1 MDSNSSNLPLRARDK
16 LLQGRTAVLQ
26 WLRSPQGLLFNE
38 WLREIQAREDSK
50 LRKSKEWVDMVR
62 AQGSSSILEDI
73 LDLEGDIVQYE
84 KDLAAGRV
92 VPIDGT
98 QKEK

>member
-1 MDSNSSNLPLRARDK
+1 
-16 LLQGRTAVLQ
+16 
-26 WLRSPQGLLFNE
+26 
-38 WLREIQAREDSK
+38 
-50 LRKSKEWVDMVR
+50 MVR